1 MVDPVAVARGVGR
14 AKLLILLLTL
24 LGAAIGIGV
33 ALSIPKK
40 YQAYSELLIDP
51 RDLKIV
57 DRDLTQSGLPSDA
70 TLAIV
75 ENQVR
80 VLTSRSVLNKVVDEL
95 NLMSDPEFNG
105 QAASLDLNPVSLLRA
120 ILTRPGPREE
130 ETRREVAL
138 RNLSRSLSS
147 SAAARPSSW

>member
-1 MVDPVAVARGVGR
+1 MDGTTAPGDRSSIRSRWPGASPAPGCSSC
-14 AKLLILLLTL
+14 LLTL

-80 VLTSRSVLNKVVDEL
+80 VLTSRHRCS
-95 NLMSDPEFNG
+95 
-105 QAASLDLNPVSLLRA
+105 
-120 ILTRPGPREE
+120 TRWS
-130 ETRREVAL
+130 T
-138 RNLSRSLSS
+138 S
-147 SAAARPSSW
+147 